1 MKYFE
6 KPKIRPHVIIGIPWE
21 GFLSFPLFKK
31 KNQSLGQKLYKSRVY
46 HLEKRLFLEAGSYW
60 SLRVSETKEKK
71 GVLNF
76 WVISFFTLFVMQC
89 CFFPENVLISYNLST
104 GKDIT
109 NFEQTVLAPDIGSY
123 IRGLFHTSWIKVHII
138 K

>member
-60 SLRVSETKEKK
+60 SLRVSETKETK

-89 CFFPENVLISYNLST
+89 CFFSWECINLLQLKHRKGYYKFWANSFGTRYRVVYSRSFPYILNQST
-104 GKDIT
+104 
-109 NFEQTVLAPDIGSY
+109 
-123 IRGLFHTSWIKVHII
+123 
-138 K
+138 